1 MYTYACVSQM
11 FGKLVYE
18 YSSYMMSFVYYL
30 DVFICLYFL
39 SIAESYD
46 IYIYIYIYLI
56 LFAYKIPMFTFSVT
70 KCLKKR
76 NGLLRVAVIVNVS

>member
-46 IYIYIYIYLI
+46 IYIYIYIYI
-56 LFAYKIPMFTFSVT
+56 YI
-70 KCLKKR
+70 
-76 NGLLRVAVIVNVS
+76 

>member
-46 IYIYIYIYLI
+46 IYIYMI